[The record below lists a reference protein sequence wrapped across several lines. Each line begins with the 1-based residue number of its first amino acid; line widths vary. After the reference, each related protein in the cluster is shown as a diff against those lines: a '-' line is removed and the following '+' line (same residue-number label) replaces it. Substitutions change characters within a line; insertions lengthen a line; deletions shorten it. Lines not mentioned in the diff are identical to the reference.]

1 MAIELTSFLIVDR
14 RLFVVLLSGG
24 HKYFHFFSKM
34 ATTQDKITALEED
47 IKELNAERKAAVGD
61 ERRELLAAI
70 TAKEVR
76 LGQLEREQQQQQQ
89 QQGMSLILFMIFIRH
104 LPPFLTIV

>member
-1 MAIELTSFLIVDR
+1 
-14 RLFVVLLSGG
+14 
-24 HKYFHFFSKM
+24 M

-61 ERRELLAAI
+61 ERIKLLDAI
-70 TAKEVR
+70 TAARNNLDR
-76 LGQLEREQQQQQQ
+76 LYTQLEREQQQQQC
-89 QQGMSLILFMIFIRH
+89 MSLTLFMIFIRH

>member
-1 MAIELTSFLIVDR
+1 M
-14 RLFVVLLSGG
+14 FVVLLFEG

-34 ATTQDKITALEED
+34 ATLLEKITALEARIVRLE
-47 IKELNAERKAAVGD
+47 EREEAAEGD
-61 ERRELLAAI
+61 ERRELAAMI
-70 TAKEVR
+70 TAR
-76 LGQLEREQQQQQQ
+76 SNNLHDLHTQLEREQQQQ